1 MLTQESFTG
10 KIDVSRQLL
19 ANCFWV
25 ATLIDLPAD
34 VELQTGLLSLL
45 KAWRPGGDNLY
56 EAEEQESQYIAL
68 AL

>member
-25 ATLIDLPAD
+25 ATLIDSPED
-34 VELQTGLLSLL
+34 IELQTGLLSLL
-45 KAWRPGGDNLY
+45 KAWRPGDGNLY
-56 EAEEQESQYIAL
+56 EAEE
-68 AL
+68 